1 MSSVFTFYLS
11 RILGNKVYSSTNGS
25 MGKLQDLIVDMGFI
39 RPKVIAVKIKLDGS
53 SKILDFSG
61 FTVSKEKGQYKI
73 ICNTVSE
80 IEVLPEN
87 TLFLLKHILD
97 KQIVDIDGRKL
108 VRVNDLRLA
117 SLEAGVLVVA
127 VDVGIEG
134 LLRRL
139 GIAKQVKKILKPF
152 SKSVPSKLILWDEV
166 ETIDFTNKGIK
177 LSKAFSKL
185 STLHPSD
192 LADIIEDMD
201 SKTQAEIFASL
212 DEEKAAD
219 VLEELETDAKIKV
232 LESLSVEKAADV
244 LEKMP
249 ADEVADLLD
258 EIDEDKAEELL
269 DEMENEA
276 SEEVRELMEY
286 PDNSVGSLMATDYIS
301 FSDKMTVNDTIL
313 ELRRLKP
320 ESDTIYYLYVVDS
333 RERLIGTVSL
343 RDIIVSCPDTTLSSI
358 MNKNVIHVCD
368 NDKIDSLAEIIS
380 KYSLLAIPVVDEEM
394 KMMGVVVIDDVVYDL
409 MKRKKRKI

>member
-1 MSSVFTFYLS
+1 LT
-11 RILGNKVYSSTNGS
+11 
-25 MGKLQDLIVDMGFI
+25 
-39 RPKVIAVKIKLDGS
+39 
-53 SKILDFSG
+53 
-61 FTVSKEKGQYKI
+61 
-73 ICNTVSE
+73 
-80 IEVLPEN
+80 
-87 TLFLLKHILD
+87 

-286 PDNSVGSLMATDYIS
+286 PDTSVGSLMATDYIS